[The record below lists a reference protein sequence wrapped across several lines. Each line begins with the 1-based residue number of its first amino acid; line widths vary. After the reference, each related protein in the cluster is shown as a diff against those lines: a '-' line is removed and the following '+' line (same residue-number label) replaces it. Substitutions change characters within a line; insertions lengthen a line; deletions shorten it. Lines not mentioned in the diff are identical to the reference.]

1 MGQDTGQMMITCGLD
16 SKQNVLILKTDM
28 FIAHKDIFLI
38 FIKVCTCFLI
48 LAALNSCG
56 VSGNE
61 NKTEI
66 TKETAVAAKKANGAL
81 HYGADPINNVKV
93 SGREKATFAL
103 G

>member
-1 MGQDTGQMMITCGLD
+1 
-16 SKQNVLILKTDM
+16 M
-28 FIAHKDIFLI
+28 FIAHKDMFFM
-38 FIKVCTCFLI
+38 FIKVCMCFFI

-61 NKTEI
+61 NKTET
-66 TKETAVAAKKANGAL
+66 TKETAVAAKKADGAL
-81 HYGADPINNVKV
+81 HYGADPMTIMKV